1 VNPGGRE
8 SGVLDGRMI
17 FLYTNGA
24 LANQRTR
31 INQFIKA
38 PEVRVIDQTGEN
50 LGIKPLQEALTLAQ
64 NAGLDLIEIAPTAKP
79 PVVRIMDLGK
89 FQYQLDKEAQKAKK
103 KAREVEVKG
112 IRVRLGTGAHDLA
125 LKAKKTE
132 EFMRQGN
139 RVQIQLTLRG
149 REKYLDKKFIGDRL
163 NKILESITIP
173 YTVSEGPKKSPR
185 GFLVTLEA
193 EKHDKNKQISPKKNT
208 GNEDGK
214 NPQASSSPEPL
225 QRQEAPSETTRP

>member
-1 VNPGGRE
+1 
-8 SGVLDGRMI
+8 MI

-103 KAREVEVKG
+103 EAREVEVKG

-149 REKYLDKKFIGDRL
+149 RQKNMTKTNKSVQKRIRVTKTG
-163 NKILESITIP
+163 KILKRLPHQNHFSAKKRRVKQLGLTGWKEFDFGKSI
-173 YTVSEGPKKSPR
+173 
-185 GFLVTLEA
+185 
-193 EKHDKNKQISPKKNT
+193 KNRYL
-208 GNEDGK
+208 
-214 NPQASSSPEPL
+214 PQS
-225 QRQEAPSETTRP
+225 